1 MNINFRNLAALAML
15 GAFAFGLTA
24 CNTIHGVGQDTQKA
38 GEKIQ
43 KEADEHKDGDGG
55 GNPGVEHPA
64 Q

>member
-1 MNINFRNLAALAML
+1 MNTSIRNLSALLLL

-24 CNTIHGVGQDTQKA
+24 CNTMHGVGEDTQKA

-43 KEADEHKDGDGG
+43 KEADEHHDGDGAS
-55 GNPGVEHPA
+55 ESSIHRPA

>member
-1 MNINFRNLAALAML
+1 MKTSIRCLSALLLL
-15 GAFAFGLTA
+15 GTFAFGLTA

-43 KEADEHKDGDGG
+43 KEADEHKDGGG
-55 GNPGVEHPA
+55 ATESSIQRPA